1 MSKSRYEDAELL
13 LRLYELRRE
22 PEMRRARAYM
32 ISEFNASSWEDL
44 RPHYLTGDEPD
55 RHFRMVTSYWDMVAV
70 FVNRG
75 LIDEELFFDATGE
88 DIVLWKKIAPLI
100 PGVREQV
107 RPTYLWNLERMAKR
121 HMAWREAT
129 YPTAEQVIAEGSVL
143 GAGKRPKDADRKAG
157 KKAKKRFR

>member
-1 MSKSRYEDAELL
+1 MSKPRFEDAELL

-32 ISEFNASSWEDL
+32 LTEFDVPSWEEL
-44 RPHYLTGDEPD
+44 RPHYLTGDEID
-55 RHFRMVTSYWDMVAV
+55 RHFRMVTSYWDMVGA

-88 DIVLWKKIAPLI
+88 DLVVWNKIEEIV
-100 PGVREQV
+100 PGIRQHV

-121 HMAWREAT
+121 HRAWREAS
-129 YPTAEQVIAEGSVL
+129 YPMAERVIAEGSRRATART
-143 GAGKRPKDADRKAG
+143 GKAGSRKAG
-157 KKAKKRFR
+157 RRRRQRAR